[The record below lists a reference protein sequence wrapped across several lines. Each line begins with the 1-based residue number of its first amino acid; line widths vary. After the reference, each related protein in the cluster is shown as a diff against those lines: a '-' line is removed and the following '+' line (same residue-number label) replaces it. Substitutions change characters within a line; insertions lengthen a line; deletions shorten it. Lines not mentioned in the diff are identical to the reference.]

1 VGEEVDGL
9 YHLLPVPVF
18 SKLSTSVFDAN
29 NVVLSSLDNSTSSD
43 FPNKHVSSAYHV
55 HSVENSLW
63 HYRLGHLSDRPLK
76 KLSSFLPHF
85 TNENNKLCTICPLAK
100 NHRLSFSNS
109 DHISLHL
116 FDLIHCNIWG
126 PFTLK
131 SFNGASYF
139 LTIVDD
145 HSWFT

>member
-85 TNENNKLCTICPLAK
+85 TNENNKLCTIYPLAK
-100 NHRLSFSNS
+100 QHRLSFPNS
-109 DHISLHL
+109 DHTSLHL
-116 FDLIHCNIWG
+116 FDLIHCDIWG
-126 PFTLK
+126 PFTPK